1 MPSFSMNMLLF
12 IHLPYMHCRGLQ
24 YSIVK
29 LSCSLQGSHIGIL
42 RSVAILAHSPFV
54 QYRSLGNISLK
65 RCLQPHRHPRP
76 PPFHIARIILYTYGL
91 GFLSRVGS
99 LFPSVLVS
107 LPVTLSVE
115 VSDSLFFATIR
126 AQASPALRVFAPYPN
141 GQ

>member
-1 MPSFSMNMLLF
+1 
-12 IHLPYMHCRGLQ
+12 MHCRGLQ

-54 QYRSLGNISLK
+54 QDRSLGNISLK

-76 PPFHIARIILYTYGL
+76 PPFHIARIILYGL

-99 LFPSVLVS
+99 LFPSV
-107 LPVTLSVE
+107 
-115 VSDSLFFATIR
+115 F
-126 AQASPALRVFAPYPN
+126 
-141 GQ
+141 